1 MKREEALKLLDE
13 KLSNKNLIKHS
24 LAVEAVMR
32 AMAVKYD
39 GDVEI
44 WGLAGLLHD
53 LDYEATASDW
63 TKHGILTEEWL
74 ADYNLPAEIFEIIRA
89 HNADGLGIE
98 CKTVAE
104 KAIYAIDPIT
114 GLITAA
120 ALMNPERKI
129 GNLEA
134 KSVLKKFKNLKFAAG
149 ANREHIKSCEDF
161 GLPLEEFIE
170 ISLKAMQSI
179 DAKLGL

>member
-1 MKREEALKLLDE
+1 
-13 KLSNKNLIKHS
+13 
-24 LAVEAVMR
+24 
-32 AMAVKYD
+32 
-39 GDVEI
+39 
-44 WGLAGLLHD
+44 LLHD

-63 TKHGILTEEWL
+63 TKHGVLAEEWL
-74 ADYNLPAEIFEIIRA
+74 ADYDLPPEIFAIIRA

-98 CKTVAE
+98 CETIAE
-104 KAIYAIDPIT
+104 KAIYAVDPIT

-134 KSVLKKFKNLKFAAG
+134 KSVLKKFKNFKFAAG

-161 GLPLEEFIE
+161 GLPLEEFIA
-170 ISLKAMQSI
+170 ISLKAMQGI
-179 DAKLGL
+179 DTELGL

>member
-1 MKREEALKLLDE
+1 MKREEALKLLDQ
-13 KLSNKNLIKHS
+13 KLQNKNLIKHS

-32 AMAVKYD
+32 TMAVKYD

-53 LDYEATASDW
+53 LDYEETASDW

-74 ADYNLPAEIFEIIRA
+74 ADYDLPAKVFAIIRA
-89 HNADGLGIE
+89 HNADGLGIK
-98 CKTVAE
+98 CNTIAE
-104 KAIYAIDPIT
+104 NAIYAIDPIT
-114 GLITAA
+114 CLITAA

-129 GNLEA
+129 SNLEA
-134 KSVLKKFKNLKFAAG
+134 SSVLKKFKNLKFAAG

-161 GLPLEEFIE
+161 GLPLEEFIA
-170 ISLKAMQSI
+170 ISLKAMQGI
-179 DAKLGL
+179 DRELGL